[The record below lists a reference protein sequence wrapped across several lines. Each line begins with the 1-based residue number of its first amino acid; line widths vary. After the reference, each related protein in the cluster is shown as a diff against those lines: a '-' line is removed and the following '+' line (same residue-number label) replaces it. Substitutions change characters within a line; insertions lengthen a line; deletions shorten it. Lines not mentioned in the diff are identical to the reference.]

1 MGYLATWLDWTT
13 IDIAEYAKE
22 TTTYSA
28 YYYFWRDELFGR
40 VMRLFKEKTDPIPS
54 KEIEIRL
61 MMQGHCG
68 IAPIKGNGELTAF
81 WGAFNGVS
89 KYFDEKPF
97 YTVRCPIWSQN
108 LKVGRDIEVID
119 NNILRNPLYDLIH
132 HYATI
137 LAHTEV
143 TYIMSAVEARNP
155 KGVPVATTEK
165 QKTSIKNFLTKIFNG
180 KFDVVTDIGNLG
192 IEYVGA
198 HTNVTQGVEE
208 LWNARERILASF
220 LSDIGVKT
228 GIDKRSNSVSD
239 EINADTPSLLVN
251 LDDMLNSRKE
261 GFERVNKHFGTNW
274 TVELNENIDYINMFT
289 DPQTDTEPDTGK
301 EQEDVQSN

>member
-1 MGYLATWLDWTT
+1 MGYLATWLDWTS
-13 IDIAEYAKE
+13 IDISEYAKE

-28 YYYFWRDELFGR
+28 YYYYWRDELFGR
-40 VMRLFKEKTDPIPS
+40 VMRLFKEKTDPVPP
-54 KEIEIRL
+54 KEIELRL

-68 IAPIKGNGELTAF
+68 IAPYKGELTAF
-81 WGAFNGVS
+81 WGLPNGVS

-97 YTVRCPIWSQN
+97 YTVRCPIYSAN
-108 LKVGRDIEVID
+108 LKVGKDVEVID

-137 LAHTEV
+137 LSHTEV
-143 TYIMSAVEARNP
+143 TYIMTAVEARNP

-165 QKTSIKNFLTKIFNG
+165 QKASIKSFLTKIFNG
-180 KFDVVTDIGNLG
+180 KFDTVTDIGNLG
-192 IEYVGA
+192 IQYVGA

-220 LSDIGVKT
+220 LSDIGIKT

-239 EINADTPSLLVN
+239 EINADTPSLLIN

-261 GFERVNKHFGTNW
+261 GFERVNRHYGTNW
-274 TVELNENIDYINMFT
+274 TVELNDNIDYVNMFT
-289 DPQTDTEPDTGK
+289 DPDTGK
-301 EQEDVQSN
+301 EQEDVQDN